1 MSGWY
6 FRPLPESTQFQPF
19 DHRYRRINSLDQS
32 SPLWK
37 VAVAAEQ
44 AVNDPKWDSSV
55 QSAPEIKFD
64 QRT

>member
-1 MSGWY
+1 
-6 FRPLPESTQFQPF
+6 LQFQPF
-19 DHRYRRINSLDQS
+19 DHRYWKSNSLDQS

-37 VAVAAEQ
+37 AAVAAEQ
-44 AVNDPKWDSSV
+44 AVNDLQWDSSV